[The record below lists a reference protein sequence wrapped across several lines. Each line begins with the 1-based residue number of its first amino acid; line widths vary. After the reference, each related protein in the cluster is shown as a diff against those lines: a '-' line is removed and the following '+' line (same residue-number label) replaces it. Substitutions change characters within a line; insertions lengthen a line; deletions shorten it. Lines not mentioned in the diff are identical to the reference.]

1 MKAKITKC
9 AKCGGKTMKRG
20 GTPPPAP
27 GDRKAKKQ
35 IKKAENKN
43 DKAKALGYDSWAAME
58 AAKGNK
64 SQNAMTWTGVASGIL
79 GAAEGARRLFKKD
92 EQKRGG
98 TIKNKKVSSQPKKR
112 K

>member
-20 GTPPPAP
+20 GTPTSPSD
-27 GDRKAKKQ
+27 DRKANRQ
-35 IKKAENKN
+35 MKKAENKN
-43 DKAKALGYDSWAAME
+43 DKAKALGFDSWAAMQ

-79 GAAEGARRLFKKD
+79 GAAEGVRRLLKKD
-92 EQKRGG
+92 QQKRGG
-98 TIKNKKVSSQPKKR
+98 TINKKVTSRPKKR